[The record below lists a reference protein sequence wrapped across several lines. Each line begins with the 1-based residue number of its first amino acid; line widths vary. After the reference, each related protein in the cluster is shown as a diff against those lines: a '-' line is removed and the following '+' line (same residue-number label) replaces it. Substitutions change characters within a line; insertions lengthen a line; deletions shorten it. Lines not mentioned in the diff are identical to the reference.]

1 MRVAAEPTV
10 SVLTL
15 ARGRRG
21 HLVNLIAGLNGQ
33 TVRPAELVIAYMQP
47 LPEPDLPATG
57 FPVRY
62 VLVGG
67 EEMPLAAARNR
78 AAAAAVGDE
87 LVFLDVD
94 CIPAPTLVARY
105 RATAGAPGGVRLGE
119 VAYLPPM
126 GTGPVD
132 PATLDGLGTRHPAKP
147 ALTADECRP
156 TLDHGE
162 LWGLSFA
169 LSAADWR
176 AAGGMDEAYVG
187 YGGEETDFAA
197 RLERAGIGMWWVGG
211 ARAYHQHHSVHIPP
225 LQHFAAIVRN
235 ARLFHARWG
244 RWCMDYWLGQ
254 FARAGWI
261 DWTDA
266 AITILRYPS
275 PTEIAAAR
283 QPDSVLFS

>member
-1 MRVAAEPTV
+1 MAAEPTV

-21 HLVNLIAGLNGQ
+21 HLVNLIAGLNDQ
-33 TVRPAELVIAYMQP
+33 TVRPVELVIAYMQP
-47 LPEPDLPATG
+47 APEADLPATG

-62 VLVGG
+62 VLVEGD
-67 EEMPLAAARNR
+67 EMPLAAARNR
-78 AAAAAVGDE
+78 AAAAAVGHE

-94 CIPAPTLVARY
+94 CIPAPTLVERY
-105 RATAGAPGGVRLGE
+105 RATAGVPGGVRLGE

-126 GTGPVD
+126 GAGPID
-132 PATLDGLGTRHPAKP
+132 PATLDRIGMRHPAKP
-147 ALTADECRP
+147 ALTANECHP
-156 TLDHGE
+156 TPNHGE

-176 AAGGMDEAYVG
+176 MAGGMDEAYVG

-211 ARAYHQHHSVHIPP
+211 ARAYHQHHTVHIPP

-244 RWCMDYWLGQ
+244 RWCMEYWLGQ
-254 FARAGWI
+254 FVQAGWI

-266 AITILRYPS
+266 AITILRHPS
-275 PTEIAAAR
+275 ATEIAATR
-283 QPDSVLFS
+283 QPDGVLFS